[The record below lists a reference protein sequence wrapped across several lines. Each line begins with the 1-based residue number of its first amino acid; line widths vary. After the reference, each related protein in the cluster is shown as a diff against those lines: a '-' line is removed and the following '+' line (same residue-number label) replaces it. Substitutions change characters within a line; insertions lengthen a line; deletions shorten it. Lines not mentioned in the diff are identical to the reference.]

1 MTRGRVLLITGDEW
15 EVVTLTKFLT
25 DAGFEVSS
33 ASTAREGF
41 DKVRAIEPDCILCD
55 AMLPDID
62 GFWVAKRVRT
72 EPSRIATTPFLF
84 LTDAGDADARL
95 QGLHVGA
102 DLYLSRPLRADEVV
116 AQVGALIDMAN
127 RLRQQRDSFSH
138 EAPASTR
145 DSPASRNGQPVVF
158 EGDVAQI
165 SLSTVL
171 TLLELE
177 RRSGKL
183 KVKGADGRRAELGI
197 AEGRV
202 ANASI
207 EGAMAEPTAF
217 IREVL
222 RWKTGKFSFKADAA
236 TARAEHGEDITLG
249 GLLLEAMRL
258 EDEGAR

>member
-1 MTRGRVLLITGDEW
+1 MTRGRVLIITSDEW
-15 EVVTLTKFLT
+15 EAVALTKYLT
-25 DAGFEVSS
+25 DAGFEVGS
-33 ASTAREGF
+33 AGTARGGF
-41 DKVRAIEPDCILCD
+41 DQVRELEPDCILCD
-55 AMLPDID
+55 AALPDID

-72 EPSRIATTPFLF
+72 EPTRIATTPFLF

-127 RLRQQRDSFSH
+127 RLRAQRDSFSQ

-145 DSPASRNGQPVVF
+145 DSAF
-158 EGDVAQI
+158 EGDVAHI

-177 RRSGKL
+177 RRSGLL
-183 KVKGADGRRAELGI
+183 KVKGVDGRRAELDI
-197 AEGRV
+197 AAGRV
-202 ANASI
+202 WGASI
-207 EGAMAEPTAF
+207 EGESAEPTAF

-222 RWKTGKFSFKADAA
+222 RWKSGKFSFKADDAG
-236 TARAEHGEDITLG
+236 RRVPKGDDLTLG

-258 EDEGAR
+258 EDESAR

>member
-1 MTRGRVLLITGDEW
+1 MTRGRVLIITSDEW
-15 EVVTLTKFLT
+15 EAVALTKYLT

-33 ASTAREGF
+33 VGTARAGF
-41 DKVRAIEPDCILCD
+41 DQVRELEPECILCD
-55 AMLPDID
+55 VTLPDID

-116 AQVGALIDMAN
+116 AQVGALLDMAN
-127 RLRQQRDSFSH
+127 RLRAQRDSFSQ

-145 DSPASRNGQPVVF
+145 DSAF
-158 EGDVAQI
+158 EGDVAHI

-177 RRSGKL
+177 RRSGLL
-183 KVKGADGRRAELGI
+183 KVKGEDGRRAQLDI
-197 AEGRV
+197 AAGR
-202 ANASI
+202 AASASI
-207 EGAMAEPTAF
+207 EGTSAEPTAF

-222 RWKTGKFSFKADAA
+222 RWKSGKFSFKADAA
-236 TARAEHGEDITLG
+236 GDRVPAGEDLTLG

-258 EDEGAR
+258 EDESAR